1 MTHTLSRIATRLA
14 AFGALAG
21 AVLVAPPAK
30 AWVVFGLP
38 PVVIGPPVVPYAP
51 YPPGYY
57 YDPGYYP
64 APYAYP
70 PPPASSAPPAAQQP
84 AQPQMSQSNTPY
96 GTMCYAG
103 VYTCAA
109 PYASHVGT
117 TCACSVIGAP
127 SYGTVR

>member
-1 MTHTLSRIATRLA
+1 MAAIAA
-14 AFGALAG
+14 

-51 YPPGYY
+51 YPGYY
-57 YDPGYYP
+57 YGPAYYP
-64 APYAYP
+64 PPYAYP
-70 PPPASSAPPAAQQP
+70 PPPAASSAPSSGTQQ

-96 GTMCYAG
+96 GTTCYAG

-109 PYASHVGT
+109 PYAAHVGT
-117 TCACSVIGAP
+117 VCACSGIGAP